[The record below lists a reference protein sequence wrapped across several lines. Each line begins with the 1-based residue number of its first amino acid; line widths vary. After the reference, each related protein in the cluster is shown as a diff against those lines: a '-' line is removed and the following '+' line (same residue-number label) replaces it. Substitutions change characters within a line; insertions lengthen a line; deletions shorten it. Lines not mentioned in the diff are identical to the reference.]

1 MQTSRTFVD
10 SSSRQLQLAALYL
23 FLLFPLVKFSLEQPS
38 VAAAARLLSPRAEDL
53 RNVRVWCCGLG
64 YVCNLYGLGLELQ
77 TNLCEDRS
85 FTI

>member
-1 MQTSRTFVD
+1 MQTSRTFID

-23 FLLFPLVKFSLEQPS
+23 FLLLPLVKFSLEQPS
-38 VAAAARLLSPRAEDL
+38 VAAAARLLSPRPEDL

-77 TNLCEDRS
+77 TNLCED
-85 FTI
+85 